1 MVNRVGNKTISKMKK
16 LRKIFTCML
25 IVQVMMAMSAGGVVW
40 GQNTLRNVDEA
51 TKAMRVIGT
60 VAPIT
65 EFKDEINNL
74 AVDDNQYC
82 IDKNS
87 SSQVVVA
94 ALVRPGDYSR
104 YWRNRNV
111 TSDSR
116 YTWVFV
122 PRNFM
127 QVVADKN
134 IATSNTT
141 SSKLSG
147 RLCKLLGLQKEVR
160 DTIIYMTVPLRSVF
174 RPAYNP
180 SITTIVTAA
189 NVGKKDEIEK
199 LPIADRNWMGQ
210 QQDGNNLPWTRMGY
224 TFDWGGD
231 NSGNWESNKNYIGVS
246 EFVLRPGTPYQDLGF
261 VETAKISTDKT
272 WEYLSK

>member
-1 MVNRVGNKTISKMKK
+1 MKK

-25 IVQVMMAMSAGGVVW
+25 VVQVMMAMSAGGVVW

-51 TKAMRVIGT
+51 TKAMRAIGT

-82 IDKNS
+82 IDKNN

-94 ALVRPGDYSR
+94 ALTYNDAYKK
-104 YWRNRNV
+104 YWEGKKK
-111 TSDSR
+111 TDKGH
-116 YTWVFV
+116 YTWVFI
-122 PRNFM
+122 PKNFM
-127 QVVADKN
+127 AVVNKKKIELEEGKEKDFCY
-134 IATSNTT
+134 
-141 SSKLSG
+141 
-147 RLCKLLGLQKEVR
+147 RLCRLLGLPEDER
-160 DTIIYMTVPLRSVF
+160 NIIVYMTVDKKDLF

-180 SITTIVTAA
+180 NVGSAVSIEQ
-189 NVGKKDEIEK
+189 VGKKDEIQK
-199 LPIADRNWMGQ
+199 LSDADLNWMCQ

-231 NSGNWESNKNYIGVS
+231 DADHWNTENSNYIGVS
-246 EFVLRPGTPYQDLGF
+246 EFVLRPDTPYQDLGF
-261 VETAKISTDKT
+261 VETAKISTDKI
-272 WEYLSK
+272 WGYLSK

>member
-1 MVNRVGNKTISKMKK
+1 
-16 LRKIFTCML
+16 ML

-40 GQNTLRNVDEA
+40 GQNKVYCVHKA
-51 TKAMRVIGT
+51 TDVMKQIGR
-60 VAPIT
+60 VAPVT
-65 EFKDEINNL
+65 EFNDEVNNL
-74 AVDDNQYC
+74 AVDPNQYC
-82 IDKNS
+82 FNANS
-87 SSQVVVA
+87 QQVVVA
-94 ALVRPGDYSR
+94 ALVRPGDYSH
-104 YWRNRNV
+104 YWKNRKV

-116 YTWVFV
+116 YIWVFA

-127 QVVADKN
+127 QVVARKN
-134 IATSNTT
+134 IQTSNTT
-141 SSKLSG
+141 SATLSG
-147 RLCKLLGLQKEVR
+147 RLCKLLGLPKEVR
-160 DTIIYMTVPLRSVF
+160 DTIIYMTVPLESVF

-180 SITTIVTAA
+180 SVITRVTAG
-189 NVGKKDEIEK
+189 NVGKKDEIQK
-199 LPIADRNWMGQ
+199 LSDADLNWMCQ